1 MKARSV
7 LSFLLLSILGLA
19 LLGAFF
25 PANGIIIAGKTL
37 RFVSPR
43 SVIALDSATLAQLK
57 LKEQTQ
63 YLNNLKLKNKTDSL
77 KVYKEFAKNSP
88 SRIYYPKNN
97 PAYFHNFFQALDS
110 SQNNNIIVRIAHYG
124 DSQLEMDRI
133 SDVFRAKLQEK
144 FGGNGTGIIPAI
156 QAIPTRTVV
165 QYASGNL
172 SRHAVNDSTRI
183 GVRHRRYGIMG
194 MFSSLNG
201 TASINFK
208 TSKSAYEKTKTFTSV
223 KMLVRNNGGPLFAKL
238 KAGSTDSKTQKI
250 DSLSTGLRVLEWNFT
265 TPQSKGE
272 LNLQGNA
279 DIYGISLEGNRGV
292 VVDNIALRGSSG
304 EFYVSL
310 DSLTFASS
318 LKKMNTRLILLQFGG
333 NAMPVI
339 RNQNRVDFYAKI
351 MSKQIH
357 FLKNSCPNAQIMFI
371 GPSDM
376 SQKINGKLQTRPF
389 LPELNEAL
397 KKTALENGIAY
408 WDLYN
413 TMGGKD
419 SMVKW
424 VKAKPSLA
432 SSDYT
437 HFTQN
442 GANTVGEMLYTS
454 LYNDYQ
460 IFKLDYQLSK
470 LKNVNSNNQ
479 KKKKS

>member
-25 PANGIIIAGKTL
+25 PANGITIAGKTL
-37 RFVSPR
+37 RFVSPA

-57 LKEQTQ
+57 LEEQTK
-63 YLNNLKLKNKTDSL
+63 NLHNLHLKNKSDSL
-77 KVYKEFAKNSP
+77 RVFKEFAKNSP
-88 SRIYYPKNN
+88 SRIYYPQNN
-97 PAYFHNFFQALDS
+97 PSYFYSLFQALDS
-110 SQNNNIIVRIAHYG
+110 SQNNNVIIRIAHYG

-133 SDVFRAKLQEK
+133 SDVFRAKMQET
-144 FGGNGTGIIPAI
+144 FGGNGTGILPAI
-156 QAIPTRTVV
+156 QAIPTRTVT

-172 SRHAVNDSTRI
+172 SRHAINDSTRI
-183 GVRHRRYGIMG
+183 GVRHRRYGMMG
-194 MFSSLNG
+194 MFTSLNG
-201 TASINFK
+201 SASVNFK
-208 TSKSAYEKTKTFTSV
+208 ISKSAYEKTKTFTSV
-223 KMLVRNNGGPLFAKL
+223 KLLVRNNGGPFFARLNAETSDGKD
-238 KAGSTDSKTQKI
+238 KKI
-250 DSLSTGLRVLEWNFT
+250 DSLSTGIRVLEWNFS
-265 TPQSKGE
+265 TPQTKGT

-304 EFYVSL
+304 DFYVSL
-310 DSLTFASS
+310 DSLTFVSS

-339 RNQNRVDFYAKI
+339 RNQNRVDFYAKS
-351 MSKQIH
+351 MSKQIL
-357 FLKNSCPNAQIMFI
+357 FIKKSCPNTQIMFI

-376 SQKINGKLQTRPF
+376 SQKLNGKLQTRPF

-437 HFTQN
+437 HFTQK

-460 IFKLDYQLSK
+460 IFKLDHQLSK
-470 LKNVNSNNQ
+470 LKNVDSKNQ